1 MENYKKIEKELIETL
16 QLTRRPIAITFCE
29 STPHDVVKFTGTQ
42 PSSCS
47 FWRLAA
53 EGQVFFTES
62 SDHYNCAIGSYT
74 HNIPLP
80 QERTV
85 ELEQTLGMMTEL
97 GYIKL
102 EEVPEIPKL
111 EQTPR
116 AIVYAP
122 LADTPKSPDIVLI
135 MGQPASISL
144 LHEAALSAGIS
155 TKAPLLGRPTC
166 MALPATKKGSV
177 VTSLGCIGNRVYT
190 DMENDSCYMT
200 VAGLDLIVIMEH
212 LTKIVTAN
220 ETLNKYHQ
228 ERRQALSASST

>member
-1 MENYKKIEKELIETL
+1 MENYKNIEKEIIEML
-16 QLTRRPIAITFCE
+16 FLTQRPVAVTFCK
-29 STPHDVVKFTGTQ
+29 STPDDVAKVTGTQ

-53 EGQVFFTES
+53 AGQVFFTERA
-62 SDHYNCAIGSYT
+62 DHYNCAIGSYT

-80 QERTV
+80 KERTI

-102 EEVPEIPKL
+102 EEVPGIPKL
-111 EQTPR
+111 EKTPR
-116 AIVYAP
+116 AIIYAP
-122 LADTPKSPDIVLI
+122 LGDTPKSPDIVLI
-135 MGQPASISL
+135 TGQPLSISL

-155 TKAPLLGRPTC
+155 TKDPLLGRPTC

-190 DMENDSCYMT
+190 DIGNDNCYMT
-200 VAGLDLIVIMEH
+200 IAGSDLIVMMEH
-212 LTKIVTAN
+212 LKKIVTAN
-220 ETLNKYHQ
+220 DTLNKYHQ
-228 ERRQALSASST
+228 ERRQALSTS

>member
-1 MENYKKIEKELIETL
+1 MENYKKFEKELTETL
-16 QLTRRPIAITFCE
+16 QLTQRPVAITFCE
-29 STPHDVVKFTGTQ
+29 SMPHDVTKFTGTQ

-53 EGQVFFTES
+53 EGQVFFTDS
-62 SDHYNCAIGSYT
+62 KDHYNCPIGSYT

-80 QERTV
+80 EERKI
-85 ELEQTLGMMTEL
+85 ELEQTLGMMAEL

-102 EEVPEIPKL
+102 EEVSEIPKL
-111 EQTPR
+111 KQTPH
-116 AIVYAP
+116 AIIYAP

-144 LHEAALSAGIS
+144 LREAALSVGIS
-155 TKAPLLGRPTC
+155 TKDPLLGRPTC

-190 DMENDSCYMT
+190 DIGNDSCYIS
-200 VAGLDLIVIMEH
+200 VSGLDLAVIMEH
-212 LTKIVTAN
+212 LKKIVTAN
-220 ETLNKYHQ
+220 DTLNKYHQ
-228 ERRQALSASST
+228 ERRQALSSS